1 MTTPT
6 FSYTMQDVCSKFPS
20 FYSDRIKYEKQV
32 ILRSL
37 QWRVDNPNSK
47 KFSCRISIIG
57 DYFPYLD
64 KEAKRTVQKAFR
76 NKFYD
81 NKSDLD
87 YSKYWNEPALS
98 EVFKDLDKSSAALTK
113 VFIDKTNADG
123 EMTAGFNFVPNA
135 NIDNVIDI
143 EYNGLVFKGKLKSE
157 AHFYTIIDAVKNF

>member
-81 NKSDLD
+81 NKDDVD

-98 EVFKDLDKSSAALTK
+98 EVFKDLDKTNAALTR
-113 VFIDKTNADG
+113 ILIEGENADG
-123 EMTAGFNFVPNA
+123 SLTARMGIVPADVDN
-135 NIDNVIDI
+135 NISV
-143 EYNGLVFKGKLKSE
+143 EYNGLAFKGKLKSE
-157 AHFYTIIDAVKNF
+157 AHFYAIIDAVRDF